1 MKPMSILALS
11 AMFLGPVC
19 ANDTALELFTRRITP
34 ILKSPNASS
43 CSECHLSGV
52 DLKNYIGD
60 SQEQTFAA
68 LREAG
73 LIDVERPD
81 ESKLLKFIHRSPEK
95 PTPVGKRARAE
106 EYKAFQ
112 AWIRAAVK
120 DPALIA
126 ASASDNQLGPTLPLE
141 VIRHSRK
148 GRVLTSFVENI
159 WSEMGR
165 CVNCHSP
172 ELNRKKIGRNGHT
185 KEDVDAISWI
195 VPRDPEATLQK
206 LLDTGNIDLEAP
218 NDSQVL
224 TKPAG
229 LVKHGGGPKFPV
241 GSRTDQNFR
250 RFLNDYA
257 AIANGE
263 YDEAEDLPEAAETV
277 DVMSGQHL
285 RIIDLPEGLDKKL
298 LRADLH
304 RVTGDRVSNTRWAT
318 AEGPING
325 EGNMWQSLVFGTAD
339 RGSER
344 ANTLKADTPIPA
356 GPYVI
361 RIYIDRDDLTKRDR
375 DYKLGDKEFFGRVS
389 IRGQWKPGYKEP
401 KVVRAPQ
408 ETTTDETN

>member
-1 MKPMSILALS
+1 MRPMSILALS
-11 AMFLGPVC
+11 AMFVGSVS
-19 ANDTALELFTRRITP
+19 ADEAALELFQRRITP
-34 ILKSPNASS
+34 ILKSPDASS
-43 CSECHLSGV
+43 CSECHLGGV

-60 SQEQTFAA
+60 SQEETFAA
-68 LREAG
+68 LRQAG
-73 LIDVERPD
+73 LIDIKRPD
-81 ESKLLKFIHRSPEK
+81 DSKLLKFIHRTPEK
-95 PTPVGKRARAE
+95 PTPLGKRVRAE

-126 ASASDNQLGPTLPLE
+126 AKANDNQLGPTLPLE

-148 GRVLTSFVENI
+148 GRVMTSFMENI

-185 KEDVDAISWI
+185 EEDVDAISWI
-195 VPRDPEATLQK
+195 IPRNPEATLQK
-206 LLDTGNIDLEAP
+206 LLDTGNIDLESP
-218 NDSQVL
+218 GDSQVL
-224 TKPAG
+224 TKPTG

-250 RFLNDYA
+250 HFLNDYA
-257 AIANGE
+257 AIENGE
-263 YDEAEDLPEAAETV
+263 YNKAKDLPEDAGTV
-277 DVMSGQHL
+277 AVMSGQHL
-285 RIIDLPEGLDKKL
+285 RIVDLPAGLEKKL
-298 LRADLH
+298 LRADLY
-304 RVTGDRVSNTRWAT
+304 RVTGDSMSKTRWAT

-325 EGNMWQSLVFGTAD
+325 KKNMWQSLVFATAD

-344 ANTLKADTPIPA
+344 AEELKADKPIPP

-361 RIYIDRDDLTKRDR
+361 RIYIDRNDLTKQDR
-375 DYKLGDKEFFGRVS
+375 DYKLGDKEFFGQVS

-401 KVVRAPQ
+401 KVVRAP
-408 ETTTDETN
+408 EEDKTDETN

>member
-1 MKPMSILALS
+1 MS
-11 AMFLGPVC
+11 PERRRPE
-19 ANDTALELFTRRITP
+19 ELHR
-34 ILKSPNASS
+34 N
-43 CSECHLSGV
+43 
-52 DLKNYIGD
+52 
-60 SQEQTFAA
+60 SQEETFAA

-73 LIDVERPD
+73 LIDVESPD
-81 ESKLLKFIHRSPEK
+81 ESKLLKFIHRPPDK
-95 PTPVGKRARAE
+95 PTPVGKRVRAE

-126 ASASDNQLGPTLPLE
+126 AKASDNQLGPTFPLE
-141 VIRHSRK
+141 VIRHFRK
-148 GRVLTSFVENI
+148 GRVLTSFEENI

-185 KEDVDAISWI
+185 EEDVDAISWI

-206 LLDTGNIDLEAP
+206 LLDTGNIDLESP

-224 TKPAG
+224 TKPTG

-257 AIANGE
+257 AIENGE
-263 YDEAEDLPEAAETV
+263 YDKAEDLPEDVGTV
-277 DVMSGQHL
+277 AVMSGQHL
-285 RIIDLPEGLDKKL
+285 RIVDLPEGLDKKL
-298 LRADLH
+298 LRADLY
-304 RVTGDRVSNTRWAT
+304 RVTGDNVSKTRWAT

-325 EGNMWQSLVFGTAD
+325 KKNMWQSVVFATAD

-344 ANTLKADTPIPA
+344 AEELKADKPIPP
-356 GPYVI
+356 GPYFI
-361 RIYIDRDDLTKRDR
+361 RIYIDRDNLTKQNR
-375 DYKLGDKEFFGRVS
+375 DYKLGDKEFFGRFS
-389 IRGQWKPGYKEP
+389 IRGQWKLGYKEP
-401 KVVRAPQ
+401 KVVHAPQ
-408 ETTTDETN
+408 AFKTDETN